1 MRQPSRA
8 VWASAVAALGLVVT
22 VAVPTTASASDG
34 GRRIRVRT
42 TIQAAVDRAHPGD
55 TVVVPPGVYH
65 ESVLVTTDHLTI
77 TGSAAA
83 VLDGS
88 GFTYAMVVGDQPT
101 GGAPVFPG
109 CPPVSVRDFT
119 LDGLTIRHAEDT
131 GVFLRGVDGFR
142 ITHGR
147 YVDNGKYGIFP
158 RCSRDG
164 RIDHNAGGGG
174 RDATIYVGVDDNI
187 TVDHNNLTRGE
198 IGIELE
204 DTLNTYVRKN
214 KVTGNVAGIFVIVLP
229 GLPRTSTDHSVIE
242 DNVVDDNNL
251 PNPFPPVC
259 SAPDVPAG
267 CGEFTDDL
275 QLLPSGTGILN
286 VGGHDTL
293 ILENHVTG
301 NDTVGI
307 GLVTNPF
314 GFGPSLDSHVVD
326 NTATGNGLHPDPR
339 GGGLAGDLLYDAAG
353 TGNCFADNTFAIDFP
368 TGITTAF
375 ACPPT
380 PDEETPGQSG

>member
-1 MRQPSRA
+1 MRQVPRA
-8 VWASAVAALGLVVT
+8 VWASAMAASGLAVT
-22 VAVPTTASASDG
+22 VVVPSSAAANDG
-34 GRRIRVRT
+34 GRRIKVRT

-65 ESVLVTTDHLTI
+65 ESVVVTKDRLTI
-77 TGSAAA
+77 RGSAAA

-101 GGAPVFPG
+101 GDAPVFPG

-119 LDGLTIRHAEDT
+119 LDGLTIRHAENT

-142 ITHGR
+142 ITRGH
-147 YVDNGKYGIFP
+147 YVDNGEYGVFP

-164 RIDHNAGGGG
+164 RIDHNSGGGG
-174 RDATIYVGVDDNI
+174 KDATIYVGVDDNV
-187 TVDHNNLTRGE
+187 TVDHNDLTRGE

-204 DTLNTYVRKN
+204 DTLNTYVREN
-214 KVTGNVAGIFVIVLP
+214 RVTGNVAGIFVIVLP
-229 GLPRTSTDHSVIE
+229 GLPRTSTDHAVIE

-251 PNPFPPVC
+251 ANPFPPVC
-259 SAPDVPAG
+259 TAPGVPAG
-267 CGEFTDDL
+267 CGAFTDDL

-286 VGGHDTL
+286 VGGHD
-293 ILENHVTG
+293 IVIRENHVTG

-314 GFGPSLDSHVVD
+314 GFGPSLDSHVVE
-326 NTATGNGLHPDPR
+326 NTATGNALHPDPR

-353 TGNCFADNTFAIDFP
+353 TGNCFADNAFTTDFP

-380 PDEETPGQSG
+380 PGDEPPARD